1 MSASIS
7 IAAGDTAKQA
17 GPLAGPALFAA
28 AIAIAAGN
36 FLVVLDS
43 TITNVSVP
51 TIAGALGV
59 SANQGTWVITSYA
72 VAEAITVPLTGW
84 LAKKFGSQR
93 VFITCYLGFAAL
105 SVFCGLSRSL
115 GMLIAGRVLL
125 GLLGGPIMPL
135 AQTMLVRVFP
145 PRMAS
150 LATVVYAITTLVGP
164 IAGPILGGLI
174 CDNAGWQWIFFIT
187 APFALGG
194 GMAVLLLMRG
204 QPDPREKAAIDVVG
218 LGLLIV
224 WIGALQIMLDEGRD
238 QDWFASPQICMLAAI
253 AIFAFLSFLIW
264 VLTEKHPIVD
274 LRIFRHRGFA
284 AVCATY
290 MFGFG
295 AFFAVIVIIPLWL
308 QQNMGY
314 TATNAGYATG
324 IMGILAVLSGPLI
337 AKAVEKFDPRLIIAI
352 GLIGMGGL
360 NAYRTSFNSNVTF
373 LQLAI
378 PTLLYGPFLVMFFV
392 PLNGLALSTVDPDE
406 QANAA
411 GLSNFLR
418 TIGGAFATSLVQTS
432 WSDAGRR
439 AQSELAGAMVHAS
452 ATLHD
457 LRSTGMAPQV
467 ALGTLSRMVENQSV
481 MLATLQT
488 FGIVAIVF
496 FLSAAIVWIVP
507 KPIGPI
513 AMDGGH

>member
-1 MSASIS
+1 MSGSFS
-7 IAAGDTAKQA
+7 TAAGDAAKPA
-17 GPLAGPALFAA
+17 GPLAGPALFGA

-93 VFITCYLGFAAL
+93 VFTTCYLGFAAM

-115 GMLIAGRVLL
+115 GMLVFGRVLL

-145 PRMAS
+145 PRMAALS
-150 LATVVYAITTLVGP
+150 TVVYAMTTLIGP

-174 CDNAGWQWIFFIT
+174 CDNVGWEWIFFIT
-187 APFALGG
+187 APFALLG

-204 QPDPREKAAIDVVG
+204 QPDPRENATLDGFG
-218 LGLLIV
+218 LVLLIV

-238 QDWFASPQICMLAAI
+238 RDWFASPQICLLAAV
-253 AIFAFLSFLIW
+253 AAFGFLAFLIW

-308 QQNMGY
+308 QQN
-314 TATNAGYATG
+314 
-324 IMGILAVLSGPLI
+324 
-337 AKAVEKFDPRLIIAI
+337 
-352 GLIGMGGL
+352 
-360 NAYRTSFNSNVTF
+360 
-373 LQLAI
+373 LAI
-378 PTLLYGPFLVMFFV
+378 QQLMPGM
-392 PLNGLALSTVDPDE
+392 
-406 QANAA
+406 
-411 GLSNFLR
+411 
-418 TIGGAFATSLVQTS
+418 
-432 WSDAGRR
+432 RR
-439 AQSELAGAMVHAS
+439 ASWACWRFSPA
-452 ATLHD
+452 
-457 LRSTGMAPQV
+457 R
-467 ALGTLSRMVENQSV
+467 
-481 MLATLQT
+481 
-488 FGIVAIVF
+488 
-496 FLSAAIVWIVP
+496 
-507 KPIGPI
+507 
-513 AMDGGH
+513 

>member
-1 MSASIS
+1 MSAP
-7 IAAGDTAKQA
+7 IALASDSSAK
-17 GPLAGPALFAA
+17 LAGPALFAA

-59 SANQGTWVITSYA
+59 SANQGTWVITSYS

-84 LAKKFGSQR
+84 LTKKFGAQR
-93 VFITCYLGFAAL
+93 VFITCYLGFAAM

-115 GMLIAGRVLL
+115 GMLIFGRVLL

-135 AQTMLVRVFP
+135 AQTMLIRIFP
-145 PRMAS
+145 PR
-150 LATVVYAITTLVGP
+150 LAALSTVIYAMTTLVGP

-187 APFALGG
+187 APFALIG
-194 GMAVLLLMRG
+194 GMAVLLLLRG
-204 QPDPREKAAIDVVG
+204 QPDPRENAAIDAVG

-238 QDWFASPQICMLAAI
+238 HDWFASPEICRLAAV
-253 AIFAFLSFLIW
+253 AVFGFLAFLIW
-264 VLTEKHPIVD
+264 VLTEKNPIVD

-284 AVCATY
+284 AACATY

-314 TATNAGYATG
+314 NATYAGYATG
-324 IMGILAVLSGPLI
+324 IMGVLAVLSGPLI
-337 AKAVEKFDPRLIIAI
+337 AKAVEKFDPRLMIAI

-360 NAYRTSFNSNVTF
+360 NAYRMGFNSNVTF
-373 LQLAI
+373 WQMAI
-378 PTLLYGPFLVMFFV
+378 PTLLYGPFLVMFFI
-392 PLNGLALSTVDPDE
+392 PLNGLTISTVDPDE

-432 WSDAGRR
+432 WSDSGRR

-452 ATLHD
+452 ATLGRFQS
-457 LRSTGMAPQV
+457 LGMAPRV
-467 ALGTLSRMVENQSV
+467 ALSTLSRLVENQSV
-481 MLATLQT
+481 MLATLHT

-496 FLSAAIVWIVP
+496 FISATIIWLVP
-507 KPIGPI
+507 KPAGPI
-513 AMDGGH
+513 AMGGGH

>member
-1 MSASIS
+1 
-7 IAAGDTAKQA
+7 
-17 GPLAGPALFAA
+17 
-28 AIAIAAGN
+28 
-36 FLVVLDS
+36 
-43 TITNVSVP
+43 
-51 TIAGALGV
+51 
-59 SANQGTWVITSYA
+59 
-72 VAEAITVPLTGW
+72 
-84 LAKKFGSQR
+84 
-93 VFITCYLGFAAL
+93 
-105 SVFCGLSRSL
+105 
-115 GMLIAGRVLL
+115 
-125 GLLGGPIMPL
+125 
-135 AQTMLVRVFP
+135 
-145 PRMAS
+145 
-150 LATVVYAITTLVGP
+150 
-164 IAGPILGGLI
+164 
-174 CDNAGWQWIFFIT
+174 
-187 APFALGG
+187 
-194 GMAVLLLMRG
+194 
-204 QPDPREKAAIDVVG
+204 
-218 LGLLIV
+218 
-224 WIGALQIMLDEGRD
+224 MLDEGRD

-264 VLTEKHPIVD
+264 VLTENHPIVD